1 MESDIWLKRLRMRWI
16 SDTEEGAIRS
26 FQMKKYKIIV
36 GIALTSIAIAIL
48 GFVFITRL
56 GFANAADVSR
66 QSIILLNHIV
76 KTAEQHRKDLSAL
89 EEIDADFVVL
99 GSEDQLLYSH
109 VSDETL
115 PGSLSVG
122 VAIQKRYP
130 YSYLTDGGK
139 VWGTVILLDDPTA
152 GMKRMTGYM
161 TFAFVI
167 LLLLISVGMLLYGI
181 YIQRNFISPFR
192 NMKEFAT
199 KIAQGKLDE
208 PLGMDRDNIFGAF
221 SESFDIMRE
230 ELAETKKR
238 ELELQKKER
247 ELVASLSHD
256 LKTPVTGIKLTA
268 ELMQMRMSVKTEQ
281 TNVSEVSDTD
291 IFSFTR
297 DELVAFNTDVK
308 GIYDRA
314 EQIDSLLAD
323 LFTSTLDDLGEFKVN
338 CRDEEAKVL
347 SVIVKAADDK
357 AYAVMDDIPDVI
369 INIDRKR
376 MSQVIGN
383 IISNSYKYAD
393 TQINIHFQI
402 SEKYLEMQIADQGPG
417 VPPSEI
423 DLITNKFYRG
433 KDWQDTDKDGNGLG
447 LYIARSLMTKMNG
460 DLIAESDGTGLK
472 ITLVIPLS

>member
-1 MESDIWLKRLRMRWI
+1 
-16 SDTEEGAIRS
+16 
-26 FQMKKYKIIV
+26 MKKYTKMA
-36 GIALTSIAIAIL
+36 GITLALIAVAIL
-48 GFVFITRL
+48 SFILITRL
-56 GFANAADVSR
+56 GFTNTVDVSR
-66 QSIILLNHIV
+66 QSIIILNHIV
-76 KTAEQHRKDLSAL
+76 KTAEQNRGDLGTL
-89 EEIDADFVVL
+89 HDIDAEFVIV
-99 GSEDQLLYSH
+99 GSEDQLLYKH
-109 VSDETL
+109 VSDDTA
-115 PGSLSVG
+115 PGSLSVRM
-122 VAIQKRYP
+122 AIQKRYP

-152 GMKRMTGYM
+152 GVKRMIGYM

-199 KIAQGKLDE
+199 KVAQGKLDE
-208 PLGMDRDNIFGAF
+208 PLEMDRDNIFGAF

-268 ELMQMRMSVKTEQ
+268 ELMQMRLSMKAETTDS
-281 TNVSEVSDTD
+281 SEASETD
-291 IFSFTR
+291 ILSFTQR
-297 DELVAFNTDVK
+297 EISALNTDVK
-308 GIYDRA
+308 GIYDKA

-338 CRDEEAKVL
+338 CRDEESKVL
-347 SVIVKAADDK
+347 SKIVKVADDK
-357 AYAVMDDIPDVI
+357 EYVVMDDIPDVL

-393 TQINIHFQI
+393 TQIDIHFQI
-402 SEKYLEMQIADQGPG
+402 AEKYLEMQIVDHGPG

-447 LYIARSLMTKMNG
+447 LYIARSLMAKMNG
-460 DLIAESDGTGLK
+460 DLIAESDGAGLM
-472 ITLVIPLS
+472 ITLVIQLS

>member
-1 MESDIWLKRLRMRWI
+1 
-16 SDTEEGAIRS
+16 
-26 FQMKKYKIIV
+26 MKKYAKMA
-36 GIALTSIAIAIL
+36 GIALTLGAIAIL
-48 GFVFITRL
+48 SFILITRL
-56 GFANAADVSR
+56 GFTNTVDVSR

-76 KTAEQHRKDLSAL
+76 KTAEQNRKDLSVL
-89 EEIDADFVVL
+89 EDIDADFVIVD
-99 GSEDQLLYSH
+99 SEDQLLYTH
-109 VSDETL
+109 VSDDTAL
-115 PGSLSVG
+115 DSLSVG
-122 VAIQKRYP
+122 TAIQKRYP
-130 YSYLTDGGK
+130 YSYLSDGGK

-152 GMKRMTGYM
+152 GIKRMVGYI
-161 TFAFVI
+161 TFAFAI
-167 LLLLISVGMLLYGI
+167 LLLLIGAGMLLYGMHI
-181 YIQRNFISPFR
+181 RRNLITPFQ

-199 KIAQGKLDE
+199 QVAQGKLDE
-208 PLGMDRDNIFGAF
+208 SLEMDKDNIFGVF

-268 ELMQMRMSVKTEQ
+268 ELMQMRMSVKTEHKDASQ
-281 TNVSEVSDTD
+281 VSDTD
-291 IFSFTR
+291 ILTFTR
-297 DELVAFNTDVK
+297 NELVALDTDVK
-308 GIYDRA
+308 GIYDKA

-338 CRDEEAKVL
+338 PRDEESKVL
-347 SVIVKAADDK
+347 SGIVKAADDK
-357 AYAVMDDIPDVI
+357 AYVVMDDIPDVI

-383 IISNSYKYAD
+383 IISNSYKYAN
-393 TQINIHFQI
+393 TQIDIHFQI
-402 SEKYLEMQIADQGPG
+402 SEKYLEMQISDHGPG

-423 DLITNKFYRG
+423 DLIANKFYRG

-460 DLIAESDGTGLK
+460 DLIAESDGIGLV

>member
-1 MESDIWLKRLRMRWI
+1 MI
-16 SDTEEGAIRS
+16 
-26 FQMKKYKIIV
+26 KYTKMA
-36 GIALTSIAIAIL
+36 GLSLALIAIAIL

-56 GFANAADVSR
+56 GFTNTVDVSR

-76 KTAEQHRKDLSAL
+76 KTAEQNRKDLSVL
-89 EEIDADFVVL
+89 EDIDADFVIVD
-99 GSEDQLLYSH
+99 SEDQLLYAH
-109 VSDETL
+109 VSDDTAL
-115 PGSLSVG
+115 DSLSVG
-122 VAIQKRYP
+122 TAIQKRYP
-130 YSYLTDGGK
+130 YSYLSDGGK

-152 GMKRMTGYM
+152 GIKRMTGYITF
-161 TFAFVI
+161 TFAI
-167 LLLLISVGMLLYGI
+167 LLLLIGAGMLLYGMHI
-181 YIQRNFISPFR
+181 RRNLITPFQ

-199 KIAQGKLDE
+199 KVAQGKLDE
-208 PLGMDRDNIFGAF
+208 PLEMDKDNIFGVF

-238 ELELQKKER
+238 EQELQKKER

-268 ELMQMRMSVKTEQ
+268 ELMEIRLSVKRSPADASGAVE
-281 TNVSEVSDTD
+281 TD
-291 IFSFTR
+291 ILSFTG
-297 DELVAFNTDVK
+297 DEIAALNTDVK
-308 GIYDRA
+308 GIYDKA

-338 CRDEEAKVL
+338 CLDEESKVL
-347 SVIVKAADDK
+347 SEIVKAADDK
-357 AYAVMDDIPDVI
+357 DYAVMDDIPDVI

-393 TQINIHFQI
+393 TQIDIHFQI
-402 SEKYLEMQIADQGPG
+402 AEKYLEMQLADHGPG

-460 DLIAESDGTGLK
+460 DLIAESDGTGLV